1 MVMLDEGWPAA
12 ADDSPTSVIGAGAVG
27 STGSRSV
34 SGSSSATGPRS
45 VSGSRSARK
54 KRGLFR
60 RTGIIL
66 PAAGIAALLVAIVV
80 VASYLMAPK
89 GTGASSL
96 FASID
101 NIDHSGSVSALE
113 QERLTIIAMDAAAS
127 TLTVDA
133 KPATANPTAILTAES
148 AAANS
153 TGGTSE
159 TSQTGGGTTVNTP
172 AAPAD
177 PTGAEAIGKSLL
189 PAYGFNQTT
198 QWDCLYNLWMR
209 ESGWNVY
216 AENTESGAYGI
227 PQSLPGDKMA
237 SVASDWQTD
246 PTTQIKWGLGYISA
260 TYGTPCGAW
269 QNELDYGSY

>member
-1 MVMLDEGWPAA
+1 MLDESWPTA
-12 ADDSPTSVIGAGAVG
+12 ADDSLTSAVG
-27 STGSRSV
+27 PAGPRSV
-34 SGSSSATGPRS
+34 SGPPSATGPRS

-60 RTGIIL
+60 RTGIVL

-89 GTGASSL
+89 STGASSL

-101 NIDHSGSVSALE
+101 NLDHSGSVTALE

-133 KPATANPTAILTAES
+133 KPAMANPTSIAAAA

-153 TGGTSE
+153 TSATSA

-177 PTGAEAIGKSLL
+177 PTGAEAIGKGLL
-189 PAYGFNQTT
+189 PSYGFNQTT

-216 AENTESGAYGI
+216 AENTASGAYGI

-237 SVASDWQTD
+237 SAGADWQTN
-246 PTTQIKWGLGYISA
+246 PSTQITWGLGYIKA
-260 TYGTPCGAW
+260 QYGTPCGAW
-269 QNELDYGSY
+269 QNEVNDGFY

>member
-1 MVMLDEGWPAA
+1 MIDEGWPAA
-12 ADDSPTSVIGAGAVG
+12 ADDSLNSAVG
-27 STGSRSV
+27 PAESRSV
-34 SGSSSATGPRS
+34 SGPLSATGPRS

-60 RTGIIL
+60 RTGVVL
-66 PAAGIAALLVAIVV
+66 PAAGIAAVLVAIVV

-101 NIDHSGSVSALE
+101 NLDHSGSVTALE

-127 TLTVDA
+127 TLTVAA
-133 KPATANPTAILTAES
+133 KPTMANPTSILAAES
-148 AAANS
+148 AANS
-153 TGGTSE
+153 TAGTSG
-159 TSQTGGGTTVNTP
+159 TNQTGGGTTVNTP

-189 PAYGFNQTT
+189 PSFGFNQTT

-216 AENTESGAYGI
+216 AENTASGAYGI
-227 PQSLPGDKMA
+227 PQAYPGNKME
-237 SVASDWQTD
+237 SVASDWQTN
-246 PTTQIKWGLGYISA
+246 PTTQIKWGLGYIA
-260 TYGTPCGAW
+260 ARYVTPCGAW
-269 QNELDYGSY
+269 QNEVNLGFY

>member
-1 MVMLDEGWPAA
+1 MIDEGWPAA
-12 ADDSPTSVIGAGAVG
+12 ADDSLNSAVG
-27 STGSRSV
+27 PAESRSV
-34 SGSSSATGPRS
+34 SGPLSATGPRS

-60 RTGIIL
+60 RTGVVL
-66 PAAGIAALLVAIVV
+66 PAAGIAAVLVAIVV

-101 NIDHSGSVSALE
+101 NLDHSGSVTALE

-133 KPATANPTAILTAES
+133 KPATANPTSIAAAAA
-148 AAANS
+148 AAANAPS
-153 TGGTSE
+153 GTSG
-159 TSQTGGGTTVNTP
+159 TGQTGGGTTVNAP

-177 PTGAEAIGKSLL
+177 PTGAEAIGKALL
-189 PAYGFNQTT
+189 PSFGFNQTT

-216 AENTESGAYGI
+216 AENTTSGAYGI
-227 PQSLPGDKMA
+227 PQSLPGEKMA
-237 SVASDWQTD
+237 SVASDWQTN

-269 QNELDYGSY
+269 QNEVNLGYY